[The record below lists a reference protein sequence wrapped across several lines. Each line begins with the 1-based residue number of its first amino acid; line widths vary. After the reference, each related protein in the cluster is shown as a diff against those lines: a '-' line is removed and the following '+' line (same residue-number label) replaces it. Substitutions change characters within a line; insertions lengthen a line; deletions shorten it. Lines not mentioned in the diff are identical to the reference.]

1 MKISLGISFRAM
13 GSAVQRRL
21 LLGIVL
27 AVLMGGCGYVGD
39 PLPPALYIPLPVVDL
54 GAMQQDDLVV
64 VRFTLP
70 ARTIEDLPMEAS
82 PEVDLRATPWEN
94 REWDELAW
102 EREATRLSTQPP
114 EGAAVSAQAPAQ
126 PWAGKRILL
135 RVRVAGKLGRFSA
148 WSTPVAL
155 RVLKPAPGIQGLLV
169 SSAPQGVLISW
180 SPPAQKTPGMLTEIF
195 RKPSDGG
202 EYVRLDAISG
212 DSWND
217 QSAQFG
223 VNYTYRL
230 RERLERDEYNY
241 AGTYLGPVS
250 ITPVDT
256 FAPGI
261 PADVD
266 AVAGAT
272 AVELSWTRNQESD
285 FHEYRVY
292 RSVPGGPFE
301 RVGEPTSTPT
311 FSDSSA
317 PTAIPLRY
325 RITSVDTVGNESA
338 PSDVVEITR
347 P

>member
-1 MKISLGISFRAM
+1 M
-13 GSAVQRRL
+13 GSALQRRL
-21 LLGIVL
+21 LLVIAL
-27 AVLMGGCGYVGD
+27 TFLMAGCGYVGD
-39 PLPPALYIPLPVVDL
+39 PLPPALYIPLPVSDL
-54 GAMQQDDLVV
+54 SAMQQGDVV
-64 VRFTLP
+64 AVRFTLP
-70 ARTIEDLPMEAS
+70 ARTMEDLPMEAS
-82 PEVDLRATPWEN
+82 PEVDLRAAPWEN
-94 REWDELAW
+94 REWDEGAW

-114 EGAAVSAQAPAQ
+114 QDTTVSAQAPAE

-155 RVLKPAPGIQGLLV
+155 RVLKPMPGIHGLMV
-169 SSAPQGVLISW
+169 ASAPQGVLISW
-180 SPPAQKTPGMLTEIF
+180 TPPAQKIPGMLTEIF
-195 RKPSDGG
+195 RKPSDG
-202 EYVRLDAISG
+202 EEFVRLNAIPG

-223 VNYTYRL
+223 KAYLYQV

-241 AGTYLGPVS
+241 ASAFLGPLS
-250 ITPVDT
+250 ITPLDT
-256 FAPGI
+256 FAPAI

-285 FHEYRVY
+285 FREYRIY
-292 RSVPGGPFE
+292 RSVAGGPFE

-317 PTAIPLRY
+317 PAAIPLRY

-338 PSDVVEITR
+338 PSDVVEITL